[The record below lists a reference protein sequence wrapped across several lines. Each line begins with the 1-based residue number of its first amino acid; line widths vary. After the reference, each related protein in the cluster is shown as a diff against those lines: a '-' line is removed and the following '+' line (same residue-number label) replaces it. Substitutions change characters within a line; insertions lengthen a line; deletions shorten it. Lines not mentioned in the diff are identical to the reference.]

1 MKIRT
6 PGITKLSAPL
16 AMLALLALP
25 LSAGAEQHMG
35 KGMGKGDPG
44 RGMERMAEKLDL
56 TEEQRSE
63 WQSLHEA
70 HYPRMKELREAMQA
84 QHQALREASE
94 DGFDEEA
101 AEQAAGRLGDLVA
114 ESSLERARMH
124 AQVLEILNEEQREK
138 MAEFHDRMRDKM
150 HHGEHEGMKH
160 KKHKSRK
167 DDDTEN

>member
-1 MKIRT
+1 MRKRT
-6 PGITKLSAPL
+6 PGITKLSVP
-16 AMLALLALP
+16 LALLALVALP

-63 WQSLHEA
+63 WKSMHEA
-70 HYPRMKELREAMQA
+70 HHPRMKELREEMKT
-84 QHQALREASE
+84 QHQALRKASE

-101 AEQAAGRLGDLVA
+101 AEKAAGRLGDLVA

-124 AQVLEILNEEQREK
+124 AQILEILNEEQREK
-138 MAEFHDRMRDKM
+138 MAEFHDRMRGGM
-150 HHGEHEGMKH
+150 QHGKHEGMKH
-160 KKHKSRK
+160 KKGKSWK
-167 DDDTEN
+167 DEDKEN